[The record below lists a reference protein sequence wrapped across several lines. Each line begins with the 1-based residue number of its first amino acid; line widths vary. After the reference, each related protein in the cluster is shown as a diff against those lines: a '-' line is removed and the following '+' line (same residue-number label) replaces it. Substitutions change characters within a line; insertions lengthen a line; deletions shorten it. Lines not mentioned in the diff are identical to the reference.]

1 MKAILDEMNIRAE
14 EEQRRIDR
22 ITGYL
27 IFAGSLLDSRSLGK
41 LLTVMEAEGA
51 EAALAGEKLRAVL
64 KSIREQESQNQR
76 RELMRSSLFGLLLI
90 VLLLV
95 GVFIVPAG
103 AQDASDLATNT
114 AEMVIGTLEA
124 TPLPVEVTAEPTAEV
139 PPIVI
144 ENPSDGKLV
153 DLVSQFLP
161 YLAIIGVVGILGLS
175 VVFHQAIVQIGAQAP
190 SWAFEGG
197 IAATRKVINDGIE
210 RAKTTEDP
218 IDDMVW
224 GEINKRLSSLEDETR
239 KLRNEQTALMGTQ
252 GRFDAV
258 RNTPPHS
265 EQSGVG

>member
-1 MKAILDEMNIRAE
+1 MK
-14 EEQRRIDR
+14 
-22 ITGYL
+22 
-27 IFAGSLLDSRSLGK
+27 S
-41 LLTVMEAEGA
+41 
-51 EAALAGEKLRAVL
+51 
-64 KSIREQESQNQR
+64 
-76 RELMRSSLFGLLLI
+76 GLLGLLMAI
-90 VLLLV
+90 AIFVLL
-95 GVFIVPAG
+95 FQMPAR
-103 AQDASDLATNT
+103 AQDAPLATNT
-114 AEMVIGTLEA
+114 VDALAVTLEA